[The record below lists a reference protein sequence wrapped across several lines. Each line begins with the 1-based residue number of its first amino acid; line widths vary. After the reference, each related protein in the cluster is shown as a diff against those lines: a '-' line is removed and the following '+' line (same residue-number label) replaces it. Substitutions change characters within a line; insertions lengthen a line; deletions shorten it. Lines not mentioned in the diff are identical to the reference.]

1 VALGAPGTL
10 RVVSQPDLFVVCKN
24 CGSEVSPY
32 VTECPYC
39 GQRVRKR
46 APKID
51 RSTGEPQTKRR
62 RRAKKLPRLRAE
74 EIAGI
79 APETRPYATLALIVV
94 CVLAA
99 LVHAADATRD
109 LGYLF
114 VSDLVQDDI
123 WRWFVTPFLHGD
135 QLGYAFVAL
144 VAVGIF
150 GTLLERRF
158 GRVAVVLIFILA
170 GAAGS
175 ALSVLLETPPL
186 LEDTPLWPVWG
197 ANGAALGLLCAW
209 LVDDRL
215 AARRGEDRE
224 NDLLGVYIIA
234 AVLVLL
240 SLTTEAANIAA
251 AVGGAL
257 VGSFVGLLL
266 PRFTRSARP

>member
-1 VALGAPGTL
+1 M
-10 RVVSQPDLFVVCKN
+10 SQPDLFVVCKN

-51 RSTGEPQTKRR
+51 RSGGEPEPKRR

-79 APETRPYATLALIVV
+79 APDTRPYATGALILACVV
-94 CVLAA
+94 MML
-99 LVHAADATRD
+99 LHAAKPVRD
-109 LGYLF
+109 LGYLV
-114 VSDLVQDDI
+114 VSDTLPHDILRGDDV

-144 VAVGIF
+144 VGVGLF

-158 GRVAVVLIFILA
+158 GPVPVVVLFVLA
-170 GAAGS
+170 GAAGA
-175 ALSVLLETPPL
+175 ALASLLETPPL
-186 LEDTPLWPVWG
+186 LSDERAWTVYG

-209 LVDDRL
+209 LVDDRM
-215 AARRGEDRE
+215 AHRRGDDRE

-240 SLTTEAANIAA
+240 SLTTEAANISAA
-251 AVGGAL
+251 IGGAL
-257 VGSFVGLLL
+257 AGSVLGLML
-266 PRFTRSARP
+266 PLFTRSARP

>member
-1 VALGAPGTL
+1 
-10 RVVSQPDLFVVCKN
+10 VSQPDLFVVCKN

-51 RSTGEPQTKRR
+51 RSSGEPTTKRR
-62 RRAKKLPRLRAE
+62 RRARKLPRLRAE

-79 APETRPYATLALIVV
+79 APETRPYATGVLILACVVGMLIY
-94 CVLAA
+94 
-99 LVHAADATRD
+99 AADPTRD
-109 LGYLF
+109 IG
-114 VSDLVQDDI
+114 VLVVNSPFGFDEV
-123 WRWFVTPFLHGD
+123 WRWFATPFLHGD

-144 VAVGIF
+144 VPVGIF

-158 GRVAVVLIFILA
+158 GPIAVLLTFILA
-170 GAAGS
+170 GAAG
-175 ALSVLLETPPL
+175 AGLASVFETPPL
-186 LEDTPLWPVWG
+186 LSDATAWTVMG

-209 LVDDRL
+209 LVDDRMT
-215 AARRGEDRE
+215 ARRGDDRE

-240 SLTTEAANIAA
+240 SLTTEEANIAA

-257 VGSFVGLLL
+257 VGSLIGLLL
-266 PRFTRSARP
+266 PRLVRS

>member
-1 VALGAPGTL
+1 
-10 RVVSQPDLFVVCKN
+10 VSQPDLFVVCRN

-51 RSTGEPQTKRR
+51 RSGGQVQPKRR
-62 RRAKKLPRLRAE
+62 RRRPTLPRLRPE

-79 APETRPYATLALIVV
+79 APETRPYGTLALI
-94 CVLAA
+94 LIGIASI
-99 LVHAADATRD
+99 LVYQADKTLD
-109 LGYLF
+109 LGYLVVPF
-114 VSDLVQDDI
+114 GEDV
-123 WRWFVTPFLHGD
+123 WRFFAAPFLFSD
-135 QLGYAFVAL
+135 QIGYAFVTL

-150 GTLLERRF
+150 GMLLERRF
-158 GRVAVVLIFILA
+158 GPLAVVLTFMIT
-170 GAAGS
+170 GAAGM
-175 ALSVLLETPPL
+175 ALVSVLETPPL
-186 LEDTPLWPVWG
+186 FIDTDAFVTYG

-215 AARRGEDRE
+215 AARRGDDRE

-240 SLTTEAANIAA
+240 SLTTEEANIAA

-257 VGSFVGLLL
+257 AGSLIGLLL
-266 PRFTRSARP
+266 PRITRAS

>member
-1 VALGAPGTL
+1 M
-10 RVVSQPDLFVVCKN
+10 SQPDLFVVCKN

-51 RSTGEPQTKRR
+51 RATGEATQKRR
-62 RRAKKLPRLRAE
+62 RRARKLPRLRAE

-79 APETRPYATLALIVV
+79 APETRPYATGVLILA
-94 CVLAA
+94 CVIGMLLYAA
-99 LVHAADATRD
+99 KPTLDIGTLWVKAPF
-109 LGYLF
+109 G
-114 VSDLVQDDI
+114 DDEP
-123 WRWFVTPFLHGD
+123 WRWFVTPFLHAD

-144 VAVGIF
+144 VPVGLF

-158 GRVAVVLIFILA
+158 GSVPVVLTFILS

-175 ALSVLLETPPL
+175 ALAAVLETPPL
-186 LEDTPLWPVWG
+186 LSDVPSWPVMG

-215 AARRGEDRE
+215 AARGGEDRE
-224 NDLLGVYIIA
+224 NDLLGVYVIA

-240 SLTTEAANIAA
+240 SLTTEEANIAS

-257 VGSFVGLLL
+257 AGSAIGLVL
-266 PRFTRSARP
+266 PRLTKA